1 MKNDWRPVYGYEGL
15 YEINSDGDVRN
26 LRYTNKDGTYYVL
39 KPRVGDTGYAMVSLT
54 KPGNKTSKNKK
65 LHRLLMLSFVGPDPD
80 RPVVNHKGGNK
91 LNNDL
96 SNLEWTT
103 SSENNI
109 HAIQTGLRSYDKIR
123 REYHVV
129 VDDLDF
135 TALGAKAAAK
145 ILHKHG
151 YFPKISNNALRAGL
165 THCALKHQLYC
176 GRVKVEATD
185 DPYDTPKEY
194 HRCGLKGRKVKA
206 EFNLSTGPFML
217 KANGPANMVDKLVE
231 LNVWPDVG
239 NRKTRVKLVS
249 DAALNRRVC
258 FGVRME
264 YIDN

>member
-1 MKNDWRPVYGYEGL
+1 MKNDWRPVYGFEGR

-26 LRYTNKDGTYYVL
+26 IQCINKDGTYYVL
-39 KPRVGDTGYAMVSLT
+39 KPRVSDTGYVMVSLT
-54 KPGNKTSKNKK
+54 KPGSRRSKNKK

-80 RPVVNHKGGNK
+80 RPVVNHKDGNK

-109 HAIQTGLRSYDKIR
+109 HAIRTGLRSYDKIR

-129 VDDLDF
+129 IDDLDF

-151 YFPKISNNALRAGL
+151 YFPKVS
-165 THCALKHQLYC
+165 TFALKSGLAQCAIRHSLYC
-176 GRVKVEATD
+176 GKVKVEATD
-185 DPYDTPKEY
+185 DPYDTPKKY
-194 HRCGLKGRKVKA
+194 HRCGLKGRKIKA

-217 KANGPANMVDKLVE
+217 KANGPAKMVDKLIE
-231 LNVWPDVG
+231 LNVWSSSI
-239 NRKTRVKLVS
+239 NRDSRIKSVS
-249 DAALNRRVC
+249 ESALKHHIC
-258 FGVRME
+258 HGVRME